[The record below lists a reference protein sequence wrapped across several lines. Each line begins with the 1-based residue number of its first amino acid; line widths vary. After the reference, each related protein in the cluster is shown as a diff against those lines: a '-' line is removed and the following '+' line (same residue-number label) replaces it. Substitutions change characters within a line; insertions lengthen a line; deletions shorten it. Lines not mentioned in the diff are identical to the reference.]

1 MQIFK
6 KGDIEK
12 SIPFTERG
20 RKKLK
25 KESKKYN
32 LRMSMA
38 VTFIPM
44 RLILN
49 INSSVS
55 IQG

>member
-1 MQIFK
+1 MQIVK

-38 VTFIPM
+38 VTVIPM

>member
-1 MQIFK
+1 MQIVK

-12 SIPFTERG
+12 GIPFTERR
-20 RKKLK
+20 RKKLR

-38 VTFIPM
+38 VTVVPM